1 METFTLTY
9 STTPGTPFPTRR
21 KFTTSRIG
29 RATALNS
36 MRSYAHTLSGNL
48 HTAITTSP
56 TCLNEPPVARCVE
69 MPKSYL
75 STKLK
80 TYHLFSGGL
89 SRSSFGTLKKCTSQG
104 TMIRRF
110 IRGPVQMRTVWHDSR
125 KSIRVIAMCSRSRI
139 DFLLQSTRDLKTS
152 SVASLS
158 EWIRTSVPA
167 RIWDW
172 SEYTGRSTPWTS
184 RMEKIYFYWDGRTQ
198 SFAKLSNRSSSNGFR
213 TPAKRVA
220 PECIKIGTPPP
231 FARSGSWIEVSE
243 SQMGSALQSLRVH
256 LQPPEQVLKQGT
268 TKVWYPDPFMSLSTS
283 RDEQW
288 TFTEMPTWN
297 PPPPSGFL
305 RSMLRKVTRP
315 IALFFSRI

>member
-9 STTPGTPFPTRR
+9 STMPATPFPIRQR
-21 KFTTSRIG
+21 FTTSRIG
-29 RATALNS
+29 RATAPNS

-48 HTAITTSP
+48 HMAITTSP
-56 TCLNEPPVARCVE
+56 ICSNVPPVARCVE

-89 SRSSFGTLKKCTSQG
+89 SKSSFDTLRKCTSQG

-110 IRGPVQMRTVWHDSR
+110 IRGPVQMRTVWQDSR
-125 KSIRVIAMCSRSRI
+125 KSIRVIAMCSRFRI
-139 DFLLQSTRDLKTS
+139 DFLLQSTQDLKPS

-172 SEYTGRSTPWTS
+172 SDYTGRSTPWTS

-198 SFAKLSNRSSSNGFR
+198 CFAKLSNRSSSSGYHTHAR
-213 TPAKRVA
+213 RADPA
-220 PECIKIGTPPP
+220 CIKIGTQPP
-231 FARSGSWIEVSE
+231 FAHSGSWVEVSE
-243 SQMGSALQSLRVH
+243 SQMESVLRSLRAH
-256 LQPPEQVLKQGT
+256 LRPPEQVLNQGI
-268 TKVWYPDPFMSLSTS
+268 TKVWWDDRFMSRSISPEELWISTETPIS
-283 RDEQW
+283 
-288 TFTEMPTWN
+288 N
-297 PPPPSGFL
+297 PPPRSGFL

-315 IALFFSRI
+315 IASFFSRI

>member
-9 STTPGTPFPTRR
+9 STTPATPFPIRR
-21 KFTTSRIG
+21 RFTTSRIG
-29 RATALNS
+29 RATAPSS
-36 MRSYAHTLSGNL
+36 MRSYGHTLSGNL

-56 TCLNEPPVARCVE
+56 ICLNEPPVARCVE
-69 MPKSYL
+69 MPRSYL

-89 SRSSFGTLKKCTSQG
+89 SKSSFDTLTKCTSRG

-139 DFLLQSTRDLKTS
+139 DFLLQSTRDLKPS

-184 RMEKIYFYWDGRTQ
+184 RMEKIYFFWDGRTQ
-198 SFAKLSNRSSSNGFR
+198 SFAKLSNRSSSSGFR
-213 TPAKRVA
+213 TPAKRAV
-220 PECIKIGTPPP
+220 PECIKIAMPPQSVL
-231 FARSGSWIEVSE
+231 FANSNGASGLVTVSATA
-243 SQMGSALQSLRVH
+243 SMLLPLPLPVGSSNTTITNQYVLGPSMLH
-256 LQPPEQVLKQGT
+256 L
-268 TKVWYPDPFMSLSTS
+268 TS
-283 RDEQW
+283 PGELW
-288 TFTEMPTWN
+288 TFTGTPISN

-315 IALFFSRI
+315 IASFFSRI

>member
-9 STTPGTPFPTRR
+9 SITPGTPFPTRR

-69 MPKSYL
+69 MPRSYL

-89 SRSSFGTLKKCTSQG
+89 SKSSFDTLKKCTSRG

-110 IRGPVQMRTVWHDSR
+110 IRGPVLMRTVWHDSR

-184 RMEKIYFYWDGRTQ
+184 RMERMYFYWDGRTQ
-198 SFAKLSNRSSSNGFR
+198 CFAKLSNRSSSRGYHTYAR
-213 TPAKRVA
+213 LAV
-220 PECIKIGTPPP
+220 PECIKIDTPPP
-231 FARSGSWIEVSE
+231 FGHSGSWIEVSE
-243 SQMGSALQSLRVH
+243 SQMANALRSLRVH
-256 LQPPEQVLKQGT
+256 LRPPEQVLRQET
-268 TKVWYPDPFMSLSTS
+268 TKAWYPGLSTS
-283 RDEQW
+283 PLTSPAEQW
-288 TFTEMPTWN
+288 ISIETLTWN